1 MLRILVIFLTLLL
14 LWVLVGQVNHVLSGT
29 HVYLFVGG
37 LFIAYAALALPLR
50 DGLIVSFLAGLL
62 CDSSMPLASG
72 LSRNGLSLAH
82 THALLFAVAFTIVFH
97 LRDRIPRD
105 QTLVRVTVALFANF
119 GIFLLFSFSQIDRS
133 PSPAVAWPRLIAD
146 LLCSQIFIALIA
158 PWFFALQHRAL
169 VLARIER
176 DSLASRP

>member
-1 MLRILVIFLTLLL
+1 VLRIFITFLTLLL
-14 LWVLVGQVNHVLSGT
+14 LWTLVAQVNHVLSGT
-29 HVYLFVGG
+29 HVYLFTGG
-37 LFIAYAALALPLR
+37 LFIAYAALALGLR

-62 CDSSMPLASG
+62 CDASMPLAAE
-72 LSRNGLSLAH
+72 LSRTALAFAHTHTLLFVLAH
-82 THALLFAVAFTIVFH
+82 TIVYH

-119 GIFLLFSFSQIDRS
+119 GIFLLFSFVHIGRS
-133 PSPAVAWPRLIAD
+133 PAPAVAWPRLIVD
-146 LLCSQIFIALIA
+146 LLCSQVFLALIA

-176 DSLASRP
+176 DSLV